1 MSRRLLGLSLAVTLT
16 ACGGCST
23 NPVTGDRELSLV
35 SEGQEIQM
43 GEQYSKEVVASM
55 GLVDDQALQTY
66 VSTLGKQLAA
76 ESERPNLPWEFFV
89 IDDAAVNAFAIPGG
103 KIFVT
108 RGILTHMTD
117 EAELMGV
124 LGHEIGHVTARHSV
138 QQMSRQQ
145 LAGLGLGI
153 GSILSED
160 IARYGQIAST
170 GLSVLFLKY
179 GRDAERQAD
188 ELGFKYMV
196 REGYDPR
203 AMVDMFDILR
213 RTGGE
218 GGRVPNWLATHP
230 YPEERIA
237 TTQQRL
243 DTFSLNPATLQRD
256 QPDYMRR
263 IDGLAFG
270 ANPRQ
275 GFFRGTHFYHPE
287 LKFSIEFPSGWQT
300 QNTNQAVLAGSP
312 QNDAIMQL
320 TLAQGSPTQA
330 AQQFFAQQGLQSQN
344 VGNSRVNGMPAVSG
358 QFQAQTEQGVV
369 QGIAAFLEYGGRTYM
384 LMGYTPAQRYGS
396 YDGAFRRSIGTFSQV
411 SDPAILNAQPARVDV
426 VTLPSAMTFA
436 QFMQRYPST
445 APAEE
450 IAIINGVENTSTQLA
465 AGRVM
470 KRVVGG
476 TN

>member
-1 MSRRLLGLSLAVTLT
+1 MSRRLLGLSLAITLT

-43 GEQYSKEVVASM
+43 GEQYAKEVVASM
-55 GLVDDQALQTY
+55 GLVDDPALQQY

-76 ESERPNLPWEFFV
+76 ESERPELPWEFYV

-108 RGILTHMTD
+108 RGMLTHMTD
-117 EAELMGV
+117 EAELVGV

-145 LAGLGLGI
+145 LASLGLGI
-153 GSILSED
+153 GTILSED
-160 IARYGQIAST
+160 IAKYGQLAST

-179 GRDAERQAD
+179 GRDDERQAD

-213 RTGGE
+213 RVSGE
-218 GGRVPNWLATHP
+218 GGRVPSFLSTHP
-230 YPEERIA
+230 YPEERIQI
-237 TTQQRL
+237 TQQRL
-243 DTFSLNPATLQRD
+243 DTFSLNPATLERD
-256 QPDYMRR
+256 EQQYLQR

-275 GFFRGTHFYHPE
+275 GFFRGTDFYHPE
-287 LKFSIEFPSGWQT
+287 LRFAIEFPDGWQT

-320 TLAQGSPTQA
+320 TLAQGSPAQA

-344 VGNSRVNGMPAVSG
+344 VGNTQINGMPAVSG
-358 QFQAQTEQGVV
+358 LFQAQTEQGVV
-369 QGIAAFLEYGGRTYM
+369 QGLAAFLEYGGRTYM
-384 LMGYTPAQRYGS
+384 LMGYTPANRYGN
-396 YDGAFRRSIGTFSQV
+396 YDQAFRSAIASFSRV
-411 SDPAILNAQPARVDV
+411 TDPSVLNAQPARVDIV
-426 VTLPSAMTFA
+426 RLPSAMTFG
-436 QFMQRYPST
+436 QFMERYPST

-450 IAIINGVENTSTQLA
+450 VAIINGVEGTGTQLA
-465 AGRVM
+465 AGRMM

-476 TN
+476 